1 MTNGTRF
8 TGKALHAATDH
19 SRKDN
24 KRQGRRQVRKA
35 LKAVDKKSA

>member
-1 MTNGTRF
+1 MTKLTRL

-24 KRQGRRQVRKA
+24 KRQGRRAVRRA
-35 LKAVDKKSA
+35 LKKVW